1 MVSTPCQETCVYK
14 LVNLKH
20 KHFLYSL
27 MQDREEYQSERWM
40 SWSHPKDT
48 VKFWLK
54 KIGLNLQL
62 AMLLLLHALR
72 LQWSLTVLT
81 LLPVVYP
88 FVIALDVVLVAS
100 LQLDTGLIDKPWF
113 SSRSGVKRLRE
124 LEGTQDQEVSLF
136 MDTALRPKEMR
147 PCARKRFLGTI

>member
-1 MVSTPCQETCVYK
+1 M
-14 LVNLKH
+14 
-20 KHFLYSL
+20 
-27 MQDREEYQSERWM
+27 
-40 SWSHPKDT
+40 
-48 VKFWLK
+48 KFWLK

-100 LQLDTGLIDKPWF
+100 LQLDTGLIDKP
-113 SSRSGVKRLRE
+113 
-124 LEGTQDQEVSLF
+124 
-136 MDTALRPKEMR
+136 
-147 PCARKRFLGTI
+147 